1 MFPHARIKSQKL
13 LFFGSRDETGE
24 SGNERINGGI
34 YIILQGRLKIKGF
47 YEKNLGA
54 FRLFRVCPWAREK
67 KEKEPKR
74 K

>member
-34 YIILQGRLKIKGF
+34 YYSYSILYLI
-47 YEKNLGA
+47 L
-54 FRLFRVCPWAREK
+54 RVIYYYYYYIEGVTLQ
-67 KEKEPKR
+67 
-74 K
+74 